1 MNYINKL
8 ISKNKYIIMSVV
20 IFLLVAGI
28 VFVCIYFYS
37 DSDSKT
43 NPKTDINNSKKIEQI
58 DTSDNVLAGDST
70 ILVVCN
76 SETIGKAMFMALFDF
91 HILSESIIITPLDMN
106 VSDGTRTFDQSYSY
120 GGINKLVASVES
132 VRNCNIDRYAI
143 IDKNG
148 IGELTN
154 ILGKIN
160 LYVEEDF
167 SYLASDK
174 SYSVDAGYNNLESAM
189 LYGYLKANCEQ
200 SDGYEKIA
208 DLLCTIVN
216 YYITDIEADQAQNL
230 FESLCNCVNTDITIS
245 DYFTCSSDIEYLLT
259 HNTECFVYNKGE

>member
-1 MNYINKL
+1 
-8 ISKNKYIIMSVV
+8 MSVV

-37 DSDSKT
+37 DSDDNS
-43 NPKTDINNSKKIEQI
+43 NLKTDVNNSEKFEQVE
-58 DTSDNVLAGDST
+58 TSDNMLAGDST

-76 SETIGKAMFMALFDF
+76 SETTGKAMFMTLFDF
-91 HILSESIIITPLDMN
+91 QILSERIIITPLDMN

-120 GGINKLVASVES
+120 GGINELISAVEN
-132 VRNCNIDRYAI
+132 VRDCHIDRYAI

-160 LYVEEDF
+160 LYVEEEYT
-167 SYLASDK
+167 YLSSDK
-174 SYSVDAGYNNLESAM
+174 SYSVDVGYNNLESAM
-189 LYGYLKANCEQ
+189 LYGYLKSNCEQ

-216 YYITDIEADQAQNL
+216 IYLSNIEADQALEL
-230 FESLCNCVNTDITIS
+230 FEKLCNCVNTNITIS

-259 HNTECFVYNKGE
+259 HNTECFIYSKGE

>member
-1 MNYINKL
+1 MNHINKY
-8 ISKNKYIIMSVV
+8 KYVIMSVV
-20 IFLLVAGI
+20 IFLLVIGI

-37 DSDSKT
+37 DSDSTSKLQ
-43 NPKTDINNSKKIEQI
+43 TDVINSEKIEQI

-76 SETIGKAMFMALFDF
+76 SETIGKAMFMVLFDF

-106 VSDGTRTFDQSYSY
+106 ISDGTRTFDQSYSY
-120 GGINKLVASVES
+120 GGINDLVSAIEY
-132 VRNCNIDRYAI
+132 VRDCRIDRYAV

-148 IGELTN
+148 VGELTN
-154 ILGKIN
+154 ILGKVN
-160 LYVEEDF
+160 LHVDEEYT
-167 SYLASDK
+167 YLSSDK

-189 LYGYLKANCEQ
+189 LYGYLKAICSK
-200 SDGYEKIA
+200 SDGNEKIA

-216 YYITDIEADQAQNL
+216 FYLSDIESDQAQEL
-230 FESLCNCVNTDITIS
+230 FEKLCNCVNTDITIS